1 MKKDLIALTI
11 LSPGATDH
19 LTPEYLKLNP
29 NEVVPTLI
37 NDGYSISDSSVIIE
51 YIDEVFGED
60 KLTPNGANES
70 ERMSKSKML

>member
-1 MKKDLIALTI
+1 MKKDLITLTI
-11 LSPGATDH
+11 LNTGATEH

-60 KLTPNGANES
+60 KRTPNGVNES
-70 ERMSKSKML
+70 ERMSKSRML